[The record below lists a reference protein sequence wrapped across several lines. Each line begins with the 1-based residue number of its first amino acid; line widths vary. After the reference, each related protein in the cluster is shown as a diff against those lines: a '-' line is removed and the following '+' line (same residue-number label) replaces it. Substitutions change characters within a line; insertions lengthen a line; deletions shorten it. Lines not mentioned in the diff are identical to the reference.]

1 MLWQHTTQTD
11 ERLTIRWKGYV
22 KVSSMSLGNLA
33 VNCRGSVSA
42 VSEIAQLVADK
53 GDDLEK
59 SVAGGIL

>member
-1 MLWQHTTQTD
+1 M
-11 ERLTIRWKGYV
+11 
-22 KVSSMSLGNLA
+22 KVSSMSFGNLA